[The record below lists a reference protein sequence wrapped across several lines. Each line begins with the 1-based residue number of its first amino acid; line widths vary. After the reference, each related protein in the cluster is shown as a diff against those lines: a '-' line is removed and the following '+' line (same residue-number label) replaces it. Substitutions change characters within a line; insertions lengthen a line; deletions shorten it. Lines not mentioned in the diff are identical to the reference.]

1 MNTVRLG
8 LAADAE
14 RARCKARAESE
25 YSMWFQ
31 RGERHLES
39 FILHRE
45 KEHHRHAS
53 YELFQAAEAFYG
65 ALLLV
70 FVGEKPWSH
79 DIRMFQRTAVQCDPL
94 FAHVFADDGAE
105 DQRLLMLLSN
115 ACMGARY
122 DRRFRVSKGN
132 LRRLHR
138 RVRLL
143 RDLVERICRSRLQEL

>member
-8 LAADAE
+8 PAPDTQ
-14 RARCKARAESE
+14 RAKRKARAESD
-25 YSMWFQ
+25 YAMWFE

-39 FILHRE
+39 FDLHRDQ
-45 KEHHRHAS
+45 EHHRHAC

-70 FVGEKPWSH
+70 FIGEKPWSH
-79 DIRMFQRTAVQCDPL
+79 DIRMFQRVAVECDPL
-94 FAHVFADDGAE
+94 FEHVFSEEAD
-105 DQRLLMLLSN
+105 DQRLLMLLYM
-115 ACMGARY
+115 ACMAARY
-122 DRRFRVSKGN
+122 DRQFRVSKGN